1 MPFKYREFERKLTKS
16 GYRVVHQKGS
26 HVILSDGTNI
36 FPMPNHASKDISPGV
51 ERQLLKILDLT
62 INEFR
67 KIK

>member
-1 MPFKYREFERKLTKS
+1 MPFKYREFEKRLTKI
-16 GYRVVHQKGS
+16 GYRVVRQKGS
-26 HVILSDGTNI
+26 HVIFSDGKNT
-36 FPMPNHASKDISPGV
+36 FPVPNHGSKDISPGV

>member
-1 MPFKYREFERKLTKS
+1 MPFKYREFERKLIKLE
-16 GYRVVHQKGS
+16 YRIVRQKGS
-26 HVILSDGTNI
+26 HVIFSDGKNT
-36 FPMPNHASKDISPGV
+36 FPVPNYGSKDISPGV